1 MGFGQGNH
9 AAAEKEQ
16 NLIDLDES
24 QVFEVNRVSYAEA
37 VGGKTHDKNID
48 FPAFRPQGRLSS
60 RHSRLS
66 QAVKELENE
75 EICLIEQKEDRS
87 GKSMSRR
94 REQIIGEIVG
104 KLREELRVDILRI
117 IRGEVRENLR
127 LIIGDSIKEELK
139 SFFQE
144 GGASM
149 FKKAARDSVEENI
162 RERVVGSLMEDNVES
177 ESEPIDRSTAQK

>member
-1 MGFGQGNH
+1 MSVYEAKERLASNQVLEREEWRRIENRPRFSVTDTISGRISGMDFGQGNH

-75 EICLIEQKEDRS
+75 EICL
-87 GKSMSRR
+87 
-94 REQIIGEIVG
+94 
-104 KLREELRVDILRI
+104 
-117 IRGEVRENLR
+117 
-127 LIIGDSIKEELK
+127 
-139 SFFQE
+139 
-144 GGASM
+144 
-149 FKKAARDSVEENI
+149 
-162 RERVVGSLMEDNVES
+162 
-177 ESEPIDRSTAQK
+177 